1 MWPAGHIQREVA
13 VAVVIAVE
21 ETPLLPAVQRVVGR
35 VHIQDDLLRRRGVAV
50 QEQLHQ
56 QRVEPLRVGH
66 DALVAVLR
74 GLLGGA
80 QLEPVEGARAG
91 QRMAPVALPQTAFAA
106 EVVAAQGERQ
116 QAVVAQPVVVAEVL
130 IPQRQPEQALGQQA
144 LQGMLAAAGV
154 CGDRRSR
161 RPGAGSGRC
170 AGRQPAAAGRH
181 HRRTCGRRQSERA
194 LGGGPD
200 WPDRL

>member
-91 QRMAPVALPQTAFAA
+91 QRMAPV
-106 EVVAAQGERQ
+106 
-116 QAVVAQPVVVAEVL
+116 VVAEVL

-154 CGDRRSR
+154 AVIDEAGGQA
-161 RPGAGSGRC
+161 PGQADALVDSLQQQGATIG
-170 AGRQPAAAGRH
+170 GHAAAVKTR
-181 HRRTCGRRQSERA
+181 RA
-194 LGGGPD
+194 LGGSPD